1 MKISEKYESFNEEK
15 VETSKIDFKKLQKN
29 SNFIY
34 YDIYYF
40 YKYWNVL
47 FYHLLKTNFFPEGEF
62 NADVENLI
70 NYFFLIYK
78 K

>member
-47 FYHLLKTNFFPEGEF
+47 FYHLLIHK
-62 NADVENLI
+62 VKI
-70 NYFFLIYK
+70 
-78 K
+78 